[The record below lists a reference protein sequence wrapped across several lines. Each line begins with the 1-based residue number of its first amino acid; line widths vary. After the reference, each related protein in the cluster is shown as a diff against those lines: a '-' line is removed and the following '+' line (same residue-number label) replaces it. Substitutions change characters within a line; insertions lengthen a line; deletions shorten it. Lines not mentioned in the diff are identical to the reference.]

1 MEIRRSRK
9 NGTDLDGKKLNTAR
23 YAMEYLVEN
32 IAANGDA
39 ENGLYGLLN
48 QPNAQVYTVPNGAGG
63 TATFATKTAEEMLA
77 DLFGMEEQATSTTNG
92 LEPPDTLIMPK
103 AQLSLLR
110 RTMVPDTMGVSVLN
124 HFLAT
129 SDSIKNVESWE
140 KCKAAGSGGTDRM
153 VAYRRDPNKLQL
165 IIPQEFESLPPEPRN
180 LEFVINNHGRIGGV
194 HAYFPLSIVYGDG
207 A

>member
-1 MEIRRSRK
+1 
-9 NGTDLDGKKLNTAR
+9 
-23 YAMEYLVEN
+23 
-32 IAANGDA
+32 
-39 ENGLYGLLN
+39 
-48 QPNAQVYTVPNGAGG
+48 
-63 TATFATKTAEEMLA
+63 MLA